1 MKHYQVK
8 DISNGIEDMD
18 VRSRNV
24 KTVWAMCGNVDLD
37 NDVIVPEAFS
47 RTITARGPQG
57 KNLIW
62 SLVDHKSSMKYALGK
77 PKELYV
83 EGNALIA
90 VTEIIETEMGEDMLK
105 LYEANLINQHSIGFS
120 TIKSE
125 MDNSTGIRTIKELM
139 LYEGSAVLWAANPET
154 PTLAMYKGMEQAEVK
169 ETLNGRLEKLLKA
182 FKHGTFTDETFSL
195 LEIEI
200 KQIQTAISEL
210 TTQPVAA
217 ATLDPVDNNAIVF
230 EALKQ
235 FNHSLKSFK

>member
-8 DISNGIEDMD
+8 DINGEVGDMD
-18 VRSRNV
+18 MALRKV
-24 KTVWAMCGNVDLD
+24 KAVWAMCGNVDLD

-154 PTLAMYKGMEQAEVK
+154 PTLSIYKGMEQAEVK

-217 ATLDPVDNNAIVF
+217 ATLDPVDNSAIVF

-235 FNHSLKSFK
+235 FNHSLKSLK